1 MVQEKAYVWYTEEDQ
16 DPKLVDKGLRQPC
29 NNLQKGG
36 FGSKLRE
43 IDRHSVREAERP
55 CIGYLLERARVTRGV
70 SLEEAEQATRIRRD
84 YLEKL
89 ESDDHS
95 TMPEPIYV
103 RSFVKTYA
111 NYLDLDGDRR
121 ADASRLTQC

>member
-1 MVQEKAYVWYTEEDQ
+1 M
-16 DPKLVDKGLRQPC
+16 
-29 NNLQKGG
+29 
-36 FGSKLRE
+36 RE
-43 IDRHSVREAERP
+43 IDRHSARESERP
-55 CIGYLLERARVTRGV
+55 YIGYLLEQARVNRGV

-111 NYLDLDGDRR
+111 NYLDLDGDRLAAQIRCWQERRRR
-121 ADASRLTQC
+121 ARRGPLWDL

>member
-1 MVQEKAYVWYTEEDQ
+1 V
-16 DPKLVDKGLRQPC
+16 
-29 NNLQKGG
+29 
-36 FGSKLRE
+36 RE
-43 IDRHSVREAERP
+43 IDRHYTREAERP
-55 CIGYLLERARVTRGV
+55 GIGPLLERARRSRGV

-103 RSFVKTYA
+103 RGFVKAYA
-111 NYLDLDGDRR
+111 NYLDLDGDRLAAQVRFWQENRRR
-121 ADASRLTQC
+121 ARRGPLWGH